1 MGKTYV
7 EKVFGYRLK
16 REVKPLEIVFLSPDY
31 VLTHDNTAA
40 ILKKLDEVKTRI
52 GVKYPDRLVII
63 LDHVIPASSEK
74 TALNHKEIREFVKA
88 QGIEHFYDIGRG
100 ICHQVLPEEG
110 FALPGGIVVG
120 SDSHTCTYG
129 AFACLGTGI
138 DRTEAAGLWI
148 TGETWFKVPESFKII
163 LKGKLNKGVS
173 AKDLILTIIGDLG
186 ADGANYVSVEFH
198 GDALSSL
205 DMDDRM
211 TISNMGVEMGAKF
224 AVFPPDA
231 ILKGYFE
238 KRGIPFNP
246 PVSYADED
254 AEYALV
260 KEYDLEKIVP
270 CVSKPHAVDKYST
283 VEDLKGLYF
292 EQYLIGTC
300 TNGRIKDLRV
310 AADILKGK
318 KIASNVRLLVLPA
331 SSEIYAQA
339 SREGLLTILVE
350 AGATIL
356 PPGCGPCLGAHQGVL
371 APKEKCLSTANRNF
385 KGRMGCKDA
394 DIYLAS
400 SETVA
405 ASALRGVLTDP
416 REVI

>member
-16 REVKPLEIVFLSPDY
+16 RDVKPLEIVFLSPDY
-31 VLTHDNTAA
+31 ILTHDNTAA
-40 ILKKLDEVKTRI
+40 ILKKLDEVKTGI
-52 GVKYPDRLVII
+52 GVKHPDRLVII

-74 TALNHKEIREFVKA
+74 TALNHKEIREFVKE
-88 QGIEHFYDIGRG
+88 QGIKHFYDIGRG

-148 TGETWFKVPESFKII
+148 TGETWFKVPMSYKII
-163 LKGKLNKGVS
+163 LKGNLKKGVS

-186 ADGANYVSVEFH
+186 ADGANYISVEFH

-224 AVFPPDA
+224 AVFPPDD
-231 ILKGYFE
+231 ILKEYFN

-246 PVSYADED
+246 PIPYADED
-254 AEYALV
+254 AEYALI
-260 KEYDLEKIVP
+260 KEYDLGEIVP
-270 CVSKPHAVDKYST
+270 CVSKPHAVDKYAK
-283 VEDLKGLYF
+283 VEDLKGMFF

-300 TNGRIKDLRV
+300 TNGRLKDLR
-310 AADILKGK
+310 AAASILEGK
-318 KIASNVRLLVLPA
+318 KINPNVRLLILPA
-331 SSEIYAQA
+331 SSQIYAEG
-339 SREGLLTILVE
+339 SKEGLLTTLVE

-394 DIYLAS
+394 EIYLAS

-405 ASALRGVLTDP
+405 ASALKGVLTDP